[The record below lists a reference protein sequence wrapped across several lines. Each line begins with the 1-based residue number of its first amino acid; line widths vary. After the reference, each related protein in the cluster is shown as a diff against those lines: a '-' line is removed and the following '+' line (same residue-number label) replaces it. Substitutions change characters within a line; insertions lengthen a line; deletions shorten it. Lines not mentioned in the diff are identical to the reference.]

1 MIQRERYMQEIRDFM
16 DKPVVKIITGMR
28 RCGKSALLELTREEL
43 RRRGVQE
50 QNIISMNFESLRY
63 EAFKDYRALYQ
74 EVCKR
79 ADRAQGK
86 VYILLDEIQEVDS
99 WEQAINSLRV
109 DLDCDIYV
117 TASNAKLLSGE
128 LATLLAGRYVEIRV
142 YPLDFRE
149 YLDFAAENL
158 PGPAGAVCQFPA
170 VWRSSWDSSDEM
182 GRNPCYA
189 VSS

>member
-109 DLDCDIYV
+109 
-117 TASNAKLLSGE
+117 
-128 LATLLAGRYVEIRV
+128 R
-142 YPLDFRE
+142 P
-149 YLDFAAENL
+149 
-158 PGPAGAVCQFPA
+158 
-170 VWRSSWDSSDEM
+170 
-182 GRNPCYA
+182 
-189 VSS
+189 

>member
-99 WEQAINSLRV
+99 WEQGI
-109 DLDCDIYV
+109 
-117 TASNAKLLSGE
+117 SGN
-128 LATLLAGRYVEIRV
+128 IWI
-142 YPLDFRE
+142 
-149 YLDFAAENL
+149 L
-158 PGPAGAVCQFPA
+158 PRRIQRRPP
-170 VWRSSWDSSDEM
+170 WPSRSSLPISCGLEVFL
-182 GRNPCYA
+182 GFIR
-189 VSS
+189 

>member
-79 ADRAQGK
+79 ADRAQGEG
-86 VYILLDEIQEVDS
+86 L
-99 WEQAINSLRV
+99 
-109 DLDCDIYV
+109 
-117 TASNAKLLSGE
+117 
-128 LATLLAGRYVEIRV
+128 
-142 YPLDFRE
+142 YPLR
-149 YLDFAAENL
+149 
-158 PGPAGAVCQFPA
+158 
-170 VWRSSWDSSDEM
+170 
-182 GRNPCYA
+182 RNPKRWTLG
-189 VSS
+189 SKPSIPFSRP